1 MSQIDEYIAK
11 LNDLSD
17 SIDVRLK
24 DIVLKNKGI
33 LLSTIKLRLFQKSLD
48 GNYNFLGTYAPMTKK
63 RKKNK
68 GQISNRVTL
77 RDTGDWYNSMFIDF
91 KNSTILVDATDNKT
105 DTLKDIYGEAIL
117 EFADDEIEFFVDT
130 AVDPEIQRLINNL
143 GDINIDI

>member
-1 MSQIDEYIAK
+1 
-11 LNDLSD
+11 
-17 SIDVRLK
+17 
-24 DIVLKNKGI
+24 
-33 LLSTIKLRLFQKSLD
+33 
-48 GNYNFLGTYAPMTKK
+48 
-63 RKKNK
+63 
-68 GQISNRVTL
+68 
-77 RDTGDWYNSMFIDF
+77 MFIDF